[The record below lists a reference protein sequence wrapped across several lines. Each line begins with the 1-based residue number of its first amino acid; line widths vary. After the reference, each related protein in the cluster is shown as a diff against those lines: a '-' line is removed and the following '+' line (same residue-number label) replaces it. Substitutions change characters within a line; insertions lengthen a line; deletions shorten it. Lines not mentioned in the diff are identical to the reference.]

1 MPDWKIVKLTPDQ
14 FLELDTVAKMKNRQ
28 LADKWYEAL
37 KEGNRIAYAYVV
49 DDVCVG
55 EVSLVFIHEDPVC
68 VIPGRRAY
76 MQRLIVTDAFRGKG
90 IGKKLVAHLCE
101 EALSMGIAEISVSV
115 DKDNAAALHIYR
127 SSGFDAVLFDGEDR
141 YGPCYKLMKK
151 LKNPKETQK

>member
-1 MPDWKIVKLTPDQ
+1 
-14 FLELDTVAKMKNRQ
+14 
-28 LADKWYEAL
+28 
-37 KEGNRIAYAYVV
+37 
-49 DDVCVG
+49 
-55 EVSLVFIHEDPVC
+55 
-68 VIPGRRAY
+68 

-127 SSGFDAVLFDGEDR
+127 SSGFDAVLFDGKDR